1 MLMFLFYILS
11 VFTSYESLPTE
22 IQNKLEAEFSS
33 YKKVEFEVVNAPK
46 NYKSIKL
53 KENEN
58 INVIGKTAY
67 VPIISTDK
75 RGKEKRTTLS
85 VRVKIYD
92 DVFVAIKNI
101 KKREQLEA
109 IDFQL
114 MEKDI
119 SSVHGE
125 VVVSLGEILGKRADR
140 FIRKGDILTTESFEN
155 MPVIFPGDR
164 LSASSIVGN
173 VQISFSAIAKQ
184 EGGIGDV
191 IRIRTSKNKIYKAE
205 VIDYKNVLIIE

>member
-11 VFTSYESLPTE
+11 VFTTYESLPTE
-22 IQNKLEAEFSS
+22 IKNKLEAEFSS
-33 YKKVEFEVVNAPK
+33 HKKVEFEVVKAPK
-46 NYKSIKL
+46 NYRSIKL
-53 KENEN
+53 KENES

-67 VPIISTDK
+67 VPIISVDRK
-75 RGKEKRTTLS
+75 GKQKRTTLS

-92 DVFVAIKNI
+92 DVFVAIKDV
-101 KKREQLEA
+101 KKREQLKA

-114 MEKDI
+114 LEKDI
-119 SSVHGE
+119 SSVRGNI
-125 VVVSLGEILGKRADR
+125 VLSLGEILGKRADR
-140 FIRKGDILTTESFEN
+140 FIRKGDVLTKESLEN

-184 EGGIGDV
+184 EGSIGDI
-191 IRIRTSKNKIYKAE
+191 IRIKTSKNKIYKAE
-205 VIDYKNVLIIE
+205 VINYKNVLIIE

>member
-22 IQNKLEAEFSS
+22 IKNKLEAEFSS
-33 YKKVEFEVVNAPK
+33 HKKVEFEVVKAPK
-46 NYKSIKL
+46 NYRSIKL

-58 INVIGKTAY
+58 INIIGKTAY

-75 RGKEKRTTLS
+75 RGKKKRTTLS

-92 DVFVAIKNI
+92 DVFVAIKDV
-101 KKREQLEA
+101 KKREELQA
-109 IDFQL
+109 ADFQL
-114 MEKDI
+114 LEKDI
-119 SSVHGE
+119 SSVHGHI
-125 VVVSLGEILGKRADR
+125 VLSLGEVLGKRADR

-155 MPVIFPGDR
+155 MPVVFPGDR
-164 LSASSIVGN
+164 LSANSIVGH

-184 EGGIGDV
+184 EGGIGDI
-191 IRIRTSKNKIYKAE
+191 IRIKTSKNEIFKAE
-205 VIDYKNVLIIE
+205 VIDYKNVLIVE